1 MPMTPKL
8 KLALAAVSLAGIAAF
23 AISSHIETADGRGT
37 PTVDVIAAYPHDRNA
52 FTQGLVVHD
61 GRLLE
66 GTGQY
71 GSSSLRR
78 VNIASG
84 RVEQLV
90 PLGSTYFGEGIA
102 VLDGRIFQLT
112 WQNGVAF
119 VYDAET
125 FALERTIRYDGEGWG
140 LTTDGEFLILSDG
153 SASLSFLDPET
164 FGVERQVTV
173 RENGQP
179 VVRLNELEYIDGE
192 IWANVWYDD
201 RIVRIS
207 PSSGEVLGRID
218 LSRLY
223 PASGRARDDVL
234 NGIAYDADTGR
245 LFVTGKNWPQLFEI
259 EVGGL

>member
-1 MPMTPKL
+1 MPMTSKR
-8 KLALAAVSLAGIAAF
+8 KFVLAGVAAAGMAAF
-23 AISSHIETADGRGT
+23 AIWSQIDTAAGRGA
-37 PTVDVIAAYPHDRNA
+37 PTVEVIAAHPHDPIA

-71 GSSSLRR
+71 GRSSLRR
-78 VNIASG
+78 VDIATG
-84 RVEQLV
+84 RIEQLV
-90 PLGSTYFGEGIA
+90 PLGSAYFGEGIA
-102 VLDGRIFQLT
+102 VLDGRIYQLT

-119 VYDAET
+119 VYDAAT
-125 FALERTIRYDGEGWG
+125 FAPERTVRYDGEGWG
-140 LTTDGEFLILSDG
+140 LTTDGESLILSDG
-153 SASLSFLDPET
+153 SASLSFLEPQT
-164 FGVERQVTV
+164 FNVERQITV

-179 VVRLNELEYIDGE
+179 IVRLNELEYIDGE

-201 RIVRIS
+201 RIVRIA
-207 PSSGEVLGRID
+207 PSSGEVLGWID

-223 PASGRARDDVL
+223 PSPGRARDDVL
-234 NGIAYDADTGR
+234 NGIAYDADSGR

>member
-8 KLALAAVSLAGIAAF
+8 KFVLAAAAVAGIAAI
-23 AISSHIETADGRGT
+23 AIWSQIDTAAGRGA
-37 PTVDVIAAYPHDRNA
+37 PTVKVIAAHPHDRNA
-52 FTQGLVVHD
+52 FTQGLVVHE
-61 GRLLE
+61 GQMLE

-78 VNIASG
+78 VDIATG
-84 RVEQLV
+84 RVEELV
-90 PLGSTYFGEGIA
+90 PLPSAYFGEGIT
-102 VLDGRIFQLT
+102 VLDGRIYQLT

-119 VYDAET
+119 IYDAET
-125 FALERTIRYDGEGWG
+125 LALERTARYDGEGWG
-140 LTTDGEFLILSDG
+140 LTTDGMRLILSDG
-153 SASLSFLDPET
+153 SASLSFLEPET

-179 VVRLNELEYIDGE
+179 ITRLNELEYIDGE

-201 RIVRIS
+201 RIVRIA
-207 PSSGEVLGRID
+207 PSSGEVLGWID

-223 PASGRARDDVL
+223 PSPGRARDDVL
-234 NGIAYDADTGR
+234 NGIAYDADSGR